1 MTTILMIF
9 CAMALFVIW
18 LLVCLTVSA
27 LTTRVSLEHYSNVLM
42 VFLCSV
48 DLFFWVGIP
57 VLALK
62 LIL

>member
-27 LTTRVSLEHYSNVLM
+27 LTTRVSVEHYSHIWII
-42 VFLCSV
+42 FLCAV
-48 DLFFWVGIP
+48 DLLFWVGIP